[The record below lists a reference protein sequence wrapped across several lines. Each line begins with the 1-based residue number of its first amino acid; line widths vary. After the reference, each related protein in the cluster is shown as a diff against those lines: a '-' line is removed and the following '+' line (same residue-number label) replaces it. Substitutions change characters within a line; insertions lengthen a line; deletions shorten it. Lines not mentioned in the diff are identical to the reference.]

1 MIFVNFV
8 LAFAVF
14 MVVGAAAEGISAVVG
29 MVTRVAE
36 MPSAT
41 AAMASGVRIEGDNV
55 KIGAKAACF
64 CDFIVTFAPNV
75 GGAGPLSVAELP
87 CSHAASASD
96 HEDSNGMNQKIYNLE
111 DFATQYHL
119 SDIFGAYAAHLA
131 VTAGEGATLVDMMA
145 ERTLIVVT
153 DCDLFKLPEEQR
165 TALIALLNDFP
176 PYCCL
181 VFVYDLIEYKPSKTY
196 KKLYEALDKNA
207 QSVKFEAQE
216 RSDLINWIGRRFRA
230 LGKGIDAQTAEHL
243 IFTCGALM
251 TGLVPE
257 IEKIGAYA
265 KGKNITTD
273 DINAVA
279 DPVLDAVV
287 FDMTN
292 AITKRDYGRAS
303 ELLGQLL
310 KKQEEPFVI
319 LAVISKELRRIYT
332 ARIALDNGKD
342 KLWLMELWGMR
353 SDYPARLLMEA
364 ARKMTSE
371 WCSQSLLMCQRLD
384 QRMKS
389 EKGIDSEGELKLLL
403 MRLAQGK

>member
-1 MIFVNFV
+1 M
-8 LAFAVF
+8 
-14 MVVGAAAEGISAVVG
+14 
-29 MVTRVAE
+29 
-36 MPSAT
+36 
-41 AAMASGVRIEGDNV
+41 
-55 KIGAKAACF
+55 
-64 CDFIVTFAPNV
+64 
-75 GGAGPLSVAELP
+75 
-87 CSHAASASD
+87 
-96 HEDSNGMNQKIYNLE
+96 
-111 DFATQYHL
+111 
-119 SDIFGAYAAHLA
+119 
-131 VTAGEGATLVDMMA
+131 
-145 ERTLIVVT
+145 
-153 DCDLFKLPEEQR
+153 
-165 TALIALLNDFP
+165 
-176 PYCCL
+176 
-181 VFVYDLIEYKPSKTY
+181 
-196 KKLYEALDKNA
+196 
-207 QSVKFEAQE
+207 
-216 RSDLINWIGRRFRA
+216 
-230 LGKGIDAQTAEHL
+230 
-243 IFTCGALM
+243 FTCGSLM

-303 ELLGQLL
+303 GAFESACS

-353 SDYPARLLMEA
+353 SDYPPRLLMEA
-364 ARKMTSE
+364 ARKTTSE

>member
-1 MIFVNFV
+1 MAERKTPNKGYQKLKSDLSAGNIGQVYIFYGEESYLREYYLGEIKKKLVPAGFEEFNYHR
-8 LAFAVF
+8 LSGKTLTMQELNEAVE
-14 MVVGAAAEGISAVVG
+14 A
-29 MVTRVAE
+29 
-36 MPSAT
+36 MP
-41 AAMASGVRIEGDNV
+41 
-55 KIGAKAACF
+55 
-64 CDFIVTFAPNV
+64 
-75 GGAGPLSVAELP
+75 
-87 CSHAASASD
+87 
-96 HEDSNGMNQKIYNLE
+96 
-111 DFATQYHL
+111 
-119 SDIFGAYAAHLA
+119 
-131 VTAGEGATLVDMMA
+131 MMA
-145 ERTLIVVT
+145 ERTLIVVS

-230 LGKGIDAQTAEHL
+230 LGKGID
-243 IFTCGALM
+243 
-251 TGLVPE
+251 
-257 IEKIGAYA
+257 
-265 KGKNITTD
+265 
-273 DINAVA
+273 
-279 DPVLDAVV
+279 
-287 FDMTN
+287 
-292 AITKRDYGRAS
+292 
-303 ELLGQLL
+303 
-310 KKQEEPFVI
+310 
-319 LAVISKELRRIYT
+319 
-332 ARIALDNGKD
+332 GKD

-364 ARKMTSE
+364 ARKTTSE

>member
-1 MIFVNFV
+1 MAERKTPNKGYQKLKSDLSAGNIGQVYIFYGEESYLREYYLGEIKKKLVPAGFEEFNYHR
-8 LAFAVF
+8 LSGKTLTMQELNEAVE
-14 MVVGAAAEGISAVVG
+14 A
-29 MVTRVAE
+29 
-36 MPSAT
+36 MP
-41 AAMASGVRIEGDNV
+41 
-55 KIGAKAACF
+55 
-64 CDFIVTFAPNV
+64 
-75 GGAGPLSVAELP
+75 
-87 CSHAASASD
+87 
-96 HEDSNGMNQKIYNLE
+96 
-111 DFATQYHL
+111 
-119 SDIFGAYAAHLA
+119 
-131 VTAGEGATLVDMMA
+131 MMA
-145 ERTLIVVT
+145 ERTLVVVT

-216 RSDLINWIGRRFRA
+216 RSDLINWIARRFRA

-292 AITKRDYGRAS
+292 AITKRDYGHAS

-310 KKQEEPFVI
+310 K
-319 LAVISKELRRIYT
+319 SRR
-332 ARIALDNGKD
+332 
-342 KLWLMELWGMR
+342 
-353 SDYPARLLMEA
+353 SRL
-364 ARKMTSE
+364 
-371 WCSQSLLMCQRLD
+371 
-384 QRMKS
+384 
-389 EKGIDSEGELKLLL
+389 
-403 MRLAQGK
+403 

>member
-1 MIFVNFV
+1 MIGNQLGSFAAGEDIEELASDVFVA
-8 LAFAVF
+8 LWQA
-14 MVVGAAAEGISAVVG
+14 GRTLQTEHLRGWLG
-29 MVTRVAE
+29 RVARNQAISFLRKQRLQLV
-36 MPSAT
+36 P
-41 AAMASGVRIEGDNV
+41 D
-55 KIGAKAACF
+55 
-64 CDFIVTFAPNV
+64 
-75 GGAGPLSVAELP
+75 
-87 CSHAASASD
+87 
-96 HEDSNGMNQKIYNLE
+96 EDYL
-111 DFATQYHL
+111 
-119 SDIFGAYAAHLA
+119 
-131 VTAGEGATLVDMMA
+131 LVD
-145 ERTLIVVT
+145 ER
-153 DCDLFKLPEEQR
+153 DAQKL
-165 TALIALLNDFP
+165 L
-176 PYCCL
+176 
-181 VFVYDLIEYKPSKTY
+181 
-196 KKLYEALDKNA
+196 
-207 QSVKFEAQE
+207 EAQE
-216 RSDLINWIGRRFRA
+216 RSDLINWIARRFRA

-292 AITKRDYGRAS
+292 AITKRDYGHAS

-364 ARKMTSE
+364 ARKTTSE